1 MKIMSK
7 KKFLSVLLAVVMCI
21 SLLNGFVFKSEARAA
36 EDGLVVHLKFDDDLT
51 DSSGTGNDATC
62 EQGKI
67 SYEDGIHGKSAVF
80 NGKTYIEIPD
90 SDSLDVKNITISLW
104 AYKNTP
110 MNAYERVPYVY
121 KQTDEQFYI
130 APYKLFEFGDN
141 MPILNL
147 HEFDTELDQFR
158 MDGASIDLRK
168 WHLLTA
174 TFNGKEA
181 RLYENGELLKK
192 QNCTGAIGAS
202 LGELYIGVE
211 EDGDLFFKGN
221 MDDLRIYNRA
231 LSSNEVEDLYEAGLD
246 ESPELLTQKNGLI
259 AHYKFNG
266 DYKDASGSGND
277 AELATGKVT
286 FEEGKNGKAAKFK
299 KGTYLEVPDNTSLDF
314 DEGFTMT
321 GWIKTTN
328 DSDIMA
334 VLNRPGVSTS
344 PYSNDLNYG
353 IQMMHDYYDFYYVPF
368 SYQTDEEGIRHVMDK
383 TTKNKWV
390 HLGVTFDTKE
400 IHMYIDSKLVYKE
413 EVPDYY
419 ETDMAHGLGDLMIG
433 SDGKLHFVGS
443 MDELKLYNYSLSAK
457 EIKEDYQEVDSLSIS
472 KDNQT
477 KIKSLKKGNT
487 VTLATSRK
495 YFETGKTSKI
505 TSGVT
510 YKTSNKKIFTV
521 SSKGVVK
528 AVKKGTA
535 NLTITHGGISKT
547 YKVTVK

>member
-1 MKIMSK
+1 MT
-7 KKFLSVLLAVVMCI
+7 FVMCL
-21 SLLNGFVFKSEARAA
+21 SLFNGLLFQAEAMAA

-51 DSSGTGNDATC
+51 DSSGNGNNATC
-62 EQGKI
+62 EYGKI
-67 SYEDGIHGKSAVF
+67 TYEDGIHGKSAVF
-80 NGKTYIEIPD
+80 NGKSYIEILD
-90 SDSLDVKNITISLW
+90 NDTLDVSNITISLW

-110 MNAYERVPYVY
+110 LNAFERVPYVY
-121 KQTDEQFYI
+121 KQRDEEFDY
-130 APYKLFEFGDN
+130 APYKLYEFGDN
-141 MPILNL
+141 RPILNL
-147 HEFDTELDQFR
+147 HEYDSELDQFA
-158 MDGASIDLRK
+158 MEGASIDLRK

-181 RLYENGELLKK
+181 RIYENGELLKK
-192 QNCTGAIGAS
+192 QNCTGAIGVS
-202 LGELYIGVE
+202 LGDIYIGVE

-231 LSSNEVEDLYEAGLD
+231 LSAKDVVDLYDKGLD
-246 ESPELLTQKNGLI
+246 ESPELLTQKNSLI

-266 DYKDASGSGND
+266 DYKDASGFSND
-277 AELATGKVT
+277 AELAAGKVT

-299 KGTYLEVPDNTSLDF
+299 KGTYLEVPDNASLDF

-328 DSDIMA
+328 SSDMMA

-344 PYSNDLNYG
+344 PYSESLNYR

-368 SYQTDEEGIRHVMDK
+368 DYQTGEEGSRHGMDK

-400 IHMYIDSKLVYKE
+400 IRWYINSKLVQKE

-419 ETDMAHGLGDLMIG
+419 EHDMAHGLGDLMIG
-433 SDGKLHFVGS
+433 SDGELYFVGTL
-443 MDELKLYNYSLSAK
+443 DELKLYNYKLNAN
-457 EIKEDYQEVDSLSIS
+457 EIKEDYKEVDSLSIS
-472 KDNQT
+472 KDNQS
-477 KIKSLKKGNT
+477 KIKSLKKGST

-495 YFETGKTSKI
+495 YIETGKSSKV
-505 TSGVT
+505 TSGLT
-510 YKTSNKKIFTV
+510 YKTSSKKVFTV
-521 SSKGVVK
+521 TSKGVVK
-528 AVKKGTA
+528 AVGKGSAT
-535 NLTITHGGISKT
+535 LTITHGGISKT